1 MEKIALV
8 AFNGELM
15 CFVHVMLNALD
26 LAANGHDVKVIIEGS
41 ATKLVKTLADPKQ
54 PFANLYQKMKDNN
67 LIDAFCKACAAKMGA
82 LDAATA
88 QKLPLGDDMSGHPSL
103 RPYILQGYQIITF

>member
-8 AFNGELM
+8 AFNGEPM

-41 ATKLVKTLADPKQ
+41 ATKLVKTLADPRQ
-54 PFANLYQKMKDNN
+54 PFAALYQKMKDKG
-67 LIDAFCKACAAKMGA
+67 LISAVCKACAAKMGV
-82 LDAATA
+82 LDAVVA

-103 RPYILQGYQIITF
+103 QPYLLQGYKIITF